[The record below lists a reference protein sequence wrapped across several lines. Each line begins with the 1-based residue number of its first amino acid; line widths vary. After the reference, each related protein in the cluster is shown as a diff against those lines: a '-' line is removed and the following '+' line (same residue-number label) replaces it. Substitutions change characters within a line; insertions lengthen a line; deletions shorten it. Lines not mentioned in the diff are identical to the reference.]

1 MDPKLRGYLQKQMHM
16 VRHNFHLNDV
26 DAIFIANFFYEAF
39 QPNVYTIDQNLAAV
53 FWTPDHVIFAG
64 VYHIVVAFIFHEC
77 IIPLF
82 AVYRKTI
89 PPLTGEYGVPYIPMP
104 EGRGFTAHLVNLA
117 VRLHRSEDMIGEV
130 ILCNFSSDGTAE
142 LGCRL
147 LPEHHGRGYGRDA
160 FEAAASFAENTLHL
174 KVWARC
180 FRENTPSY
188 RMIASSG
195 FIRIREDRDFF
206 CFQKAGA
213 QADACVPG
221 P

>member
-39 QPNVYTIDQNLAAV
+39 QPHVYTIDQNLAAV

-104 EGRGFTAHLVNLA
+104 EGRGFTAHLVITASGSFFSLPMRCRFIA
-117 VRLHRSEDMIGEV
+117 A
-130 ILCNFSSDGTAE
+130 ILTSFDLYPHFLQQNG
-142 LGCRL
+142 
-147 LPEHHGRGYGRDA
+147 
-160 FEAAASFAENTLHL
+160 AASCCSGSFPRVPA
-174 KVWARC
+174 
-180 FRENTPSY
+180 FRTPL
-188 RMIASSG
+188 
-195 FIRIREDRDFF
+195 
-206 CFQKAGA
+206 
-213 QADACVPG
+213 
-221 P
+221 